1 MFKYQL
7 EKIEKLIETNHK
19 DKIASDRVFGNRLE
33 RIEKLCEKNIKA
45 NEGIRAMFENIND
58 SLEDDACVDMDLQEK
73 EYIIMEQDGYIHHL
87 EDMLE
92 KANKKIGKQKKK
104 IKKLKKELYYD
115 M

>member
-1 MFKYQL
+1 MIEEQL

-19 DKIASDRVFGNRLE
+19 DDIVSDRSFIARLE
-33 RIEKLCEKNIKA
+33 RIERLCEENNKA

-58 SLEDDACVDMDLQEK
+58 SLTEDDFDIDLQEK
-73 EYIIMEQDGYIHHL
+73 EYIIIEQDGYIKHL

-92 KANKKIGKQKKK
+92 KANKKIGKQRKK
-104 IKKLKKELYYD
+104 IKKLKRQMYD